1 MTKGEM
7 RKFIN
12 NWAVG
17 FVSLV
22 GLFLI
27 YVDTTL
33 IGVLMYGAM
42 THILLIV
49 IFNTI
54 YSDVALANFIEKVRK
69 NKKPW
74 LHKLI
79 GRLLMSAWF
88 GVSLYVLALKDR
100 WYLFVLT
107 CALIILGAMLVNIMR
122 KELRG
127 SKMVIL

>member
-69 NKKPW
+69 NNKPW